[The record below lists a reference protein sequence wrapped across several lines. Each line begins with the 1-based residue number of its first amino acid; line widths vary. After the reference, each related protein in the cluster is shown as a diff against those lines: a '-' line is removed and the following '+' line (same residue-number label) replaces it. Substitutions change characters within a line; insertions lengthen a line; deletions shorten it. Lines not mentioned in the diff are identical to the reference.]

1 MSRDPLAPI
10 SEGGQLTR
18 WNAAQTA
25 VIGSILIDE
34 NCCGEVFQ
42 ATSPE
47 MFGDSTLRHIYE
59 AARRVWLEKRQVD
72 PVLVMN
78 ECGSD
83 SYGET
88 IAECMR
94 LTPTAANVLEYCEL
108 CAKCLRLFTFR
119 QAAYEL
125 LDAMTAE
132 DAGEI
137 WQRLGQDLMRG
148 KKKQIASYAEMMDDF
163 FDRMNDRTPPDFID
177 WGLPELNEALTV
189 THGRFVVIGAESS
202 VGKTAFALQL
212 ARSMAKAGKKVGF
225 FSLETSAPDAADRL
239 MANAADVMLPAI
251 KHRNMREQDFIRAT
265 REAEAMY
272 NARLDLIEAA
282 GYSAAEI
289 EEDTIAGGYEVI
301 FVDYVQIVQADA
313 DDVTRQVRAVSI
325 ALHNLAIR
333 LHCTVIALSQVTP
346 PEKSKVTGR
355 RRELSMWDL
364 RESRQLTQDAE
375 AILMMELSDPAD
387 YSSNRLLTISKNKD
401 GPCGRMTLSFD
412 ARHMRFAYV
421 PPFEDPDIADARERN
436 EKMDRNRAARQEK
449 ERRKAGIDGQA
460 TFRELADDE
469 GGEIPF

>member
-1 MSRDPLAPI
+1 MSRDPLSAI

-25 VIGSILIDE
+25 VIGSILLDE
-34 NCCGEVFQ
+34 SCCGEVFQ
-42 ATSPE
+42 STSAE

-83 SYGET
+83 SYAET

-125 LDAMTAE
+125 LDAMTADE
-132 DAGEI
+132 AGQI
-137 WQRLGQDLMRG
+137 WQKLGKELMAT
-148 KKKQIASYAEMMDDF
+148 KKRRAVRYADMLEDF
-163 FDRMNDRTPPDFID
+163 MDRMNDLTPPDFID
-177 WGLPELNEALTV
+177 WGMPELNEALTV

-225 FSLETSAPDAADRL
+225 FSLETSAPDAADRFI
-239 MANAADVMLPAI
+239 ANAADVPLPAI
-251 KHRNMREQDFIRAT
+251 KHRRMSEQDFVRAT
-265 REAEAMY
+265 REAEATY
-272 NARLDLIEAA
+272 NIRLDLIEAA

-401 GPCGRMTLSFD
+401 GPCGRMALSFD

-449 ERRKAGIDGQA
+449 ERRKAGIGGQA

>member
-1 MSRDPLAPI
+1 MSHDGLAPI

-18 WNAAQTA
+18 WNAAQSA
-25 VIGSILIDE
+25 VIGSMLIDE
-34 NCCGEVFQ
+34 SCCGAVFQ
-42 ATSPE
+42 ATSAE

-72 PVLVMN
+72 PVLVMH

-83 SYGET
+83 SYAET

-108 CAKCLRLFTFR
+108 CAKCMRLFTFR

-125 LDAMTAE
+125 LDAMTADE
-132 DAGEI
+132 AGQI
-137 WQRLGQDLMRG
+137 WQKLGKELMAT
-148 KKKQIASYAEMMDDF
+148 KKRRAVRYADMLEDF
-163 FDRMNDRTPPDFID
+163 LGRMNDLTPPDFID
-177 WGLPELNEALTV
+177 WGMPELNEALTV

-225 FSLETSAPDAADRL
+225 FSLETSAPDAADRFI
-239 MANAADVMLPAI
+239 ANAADVPLPAI
-251 KHRNMREQDFIRAT
+251 KHRRMSEQDFVRAT

-272 NARLDLIEAA
+272 DARLDLIEAA

-289 EEDTIAGGYEVI
+289 EEDSVAGGYDVI
-301 FVDYVQIVQADA
+301 FVDYVQIVQSDA

-333 LHCTVIALSQVTP
+333 LHCTVVALSQVTP
-346 PEKSKVTGR
+346 PEKSKVTGQR
-355 RRELSMWDL
+355 RTLSMWDL

-375 AILMMELSDPAD
+375 AILMMELSDHND
-387 YSSNRLLTISKNKD
+387 YSSNRILTIAKNKD
-401 GPCGRMTLSFD
+401 GPCGRMTLHFD
-412 ARHMRFAYV
+412 AKHMRFTYV
-421 PPFEDPDIADARERN
+421 PPYEDPEIADARERN
-436 EKMDRNRAARQEK
+436 AKMDRNRAARQEK

-460 TFRELADDE
+460 SFHELDPDE
-469 GGEIPF
+469 GGELPF

>member
-1 MSRDPLAPI
+1 MSRDETPAARE
-10 SEGGQLTR
+10 SGELTR
-18 WNAAQTA
+18 WRTAQMS
-25 VIGSILIDE
+25 VIGAMLVDE
-34 NCCGEVFQ
+34 RCVGAVMQ
-42 ATSPE
+42 ATQAE
-47 MFGDSTLRHIYE
+47 MFGDGALRHIYE
-59 AARRVWLEKRQVD
+59 AVRTVWAERRPVD
-72 PVLVMN
+72 PVTVADA
-78 ECGSD
+78 CGSD
-83 SYGET
+83 SYGKLM
-88 IAECMR
+88 AECMQI
-94 LTPTAANVLEYCEL
+94 TPTAANVDAYCEI
-108 CAKCLRLFTFR
+108 CAKCQRLSVFR
-119 QAAYEL
+119 QAAYDL
-125 LDAMTAE
+125 LDAQTAE
-132 DAGEI
+132 AAGEI
-137 WQRLGQDLMRG
+137 WQKLGQDLMRG

-251 KHRNMREQDFIRAT
+251 KHRNMREPDFVRAT

-272 NARLDLIEAA
+272 NIRLDLIEAA

-289 EEDTIAGGYEVI
+289 EEDTIADGYEVI

-401 GPCGRMTLSFD
+401 GPCGRMCLSFD
-412 ARHMRFAYV
+412 ARHMRFEYV
-421 PPFEDPDIADARERN
+421 PPFEDPDITDARERN
-436 EKMDRNRAARQEK
+436 EKMDRNRAARQQK
-449 ERRKAGIDGQA
+449 ERRKAGISGQA
-460 TFRELADDE
+460 TFRELDDDE

>member
-1 MSRDPLAPI
+1 MSHNPLAPI

-18 WNAAQTA
+18 WTAAQTA
-25 VIGSILIDE
+25 VIGSILLDE
-34 NCCGEVFQ
+34 SCCGEVFR
-42 ATSPE
+42 ATTPE

-59 AARRVWLEKRQVD
+59 AARRVWLEKRQID
-72 PVLVMN
+72 PVLVMDA
-78 ECGSD
+78 CGSD
-83 SYGET
+83 SYAET
-88 IAECMR
+88 VAECLR

-132 DAGEI
+132 EAGEV
-137 WQRLGQDLMRG
+137 WQKLGKELMAT
-148 KKKQIASYAEMMDDF
+148 KKRRAVSYADMMEGF
-163 FDRMNDRTPPDFID
+163 MDRMNDLTPPDFID
-177 WGLPELNEALTV
+177 WGMPELNEALTV

-212 ARSMAKAGKKVGF
+212 ARSMAKTGKKVGF

-239 MANAADVMLPAI
+239 MANAADVPLPAI
-251 KHRNMREQDFIRAT
+251 KHRRMSEQDFVRAT

-272 NARLDLIEAA
+272 DARLDLIEAA

-289 EEDTIAGGYEVI
+289 EEDSVAGGYDVI
-301 FVDYVQIVQADA
+301 FVDYVQIVQSDA

-333 LHCTVIALSQVTP
+333 LHCTVVALSQVTP
-346 PEKSKVTGR
+346 PEKSKVTGQR
-355 RRELSMWDL
+355 RTLSMWDL

-375 AILMMELSDPAD
+375 AILMMELSDHND
-387 YSSNRLLTISKNKD
+387 YSSNRILTIAKNKD
-401 GPCGRMTLSFD
+401 GPCGRMTLHFD
-412 ARHMRFAYV
+412 AKHMRFTYV
-421 PPFEDPDIADARERN
+421 PPYEDPDVAAAAERN
-436 EKMDRNRAARQEK
+436 AKMDRNRAARQEK

-460 TFRELADDE
+460 TFRELDPEE
-469 GGEIPF
+469 GGELPF